1 MLRQNRRLVE
11 TGLRLFDVLVLLAA
25 WPAAHLALSWRH
37 GVPTTFTFEHE
48 SLELAVIVLAWLGSS
63 WLTNVYDVYRTRRI
77 TTELWRMVHSL
88 LLTGVGVAATGF
100 IDGSPKRALV
110 ASFFVIAL
118 SLLAA
123 NRLLLRLAAR
133 VARRRGFNTRYFAVV
148 GSGDQAEDVVETVA
162 SHAEW
167 GYTFAGYVL
176 EDDVPPVNCDV
187 PVLGRLRELGSI
199 LENQVIDEVY
209 FAVPRHRLDRIE
221 SALLVCE
228 EQGVASRVSL
238 NLFSEGRARM
248 SLSEMDGLPILS
260 FSMTPSDELALLAK
274 RAFDVVVS
282 GAMLLLLAP
291 MLALAALAI
300 RLESPGPVFFR
311 QRRVGL
317 NGREFTLFKF
327 RSMQRDA
334 EALLGALRARNEMSG
349 PVFKMRSDP
358 RVTRVGAFIRRTSLD
373 ELPQLW
379 NVLRGEMSIVGP
391 RPPLPAEVRQY
402 KRWQRRRLSMKP
414 GITCT
419 WQVSGRNNIDFD
431 RWMELDL
438 EYIDRW
444 SLWNDVQICMRT
456 IPAVLSSRGAS

>member
-11 TGLRLFDVLVLLAA
+11 TGLRLFDLAVLLTA
-25 WPAAHLALSWRH
+25 WPAAHLLLAWRH
-37 GVPTTFTFEHE
+37 GTPSTFTFEHD
-48 SLELAVIVLAWLGSS
+48 SLEMALIALLWLGAS
-63 WLTNVYDVYRTRRI
+63 WVANVYDVYRTRSI
-77 TTELWRMVHSL
+77 ATELWRMVHSL

-100 IDGSPKRALV
+100 LDGSPKRALV
-110 ASFFVIAL
+110 TSFFFL
-118 SLLAA
+118 SLALLAS
-123 NRLLLRLAAR
+123 NRLLVRIAARLAR
-133 VARRRGFNTRYFAVV
+133 SRGYNTRYFAVV
-148 GSGDQAEDVVETVA
+148 GSGDLAEDVIETVG

-167 GYTFAGYVL
+167 GYSFAGYVL
-176 EDDVPPVNCDV
+176 EDDVPSMTCDV

-199 LENQVIDEVY
+199 LENKVIDEVY

-221 SALLVCE
+221 GALRVCE
-228 EQGVASRVSL
+228 EQGVATRISL
-238 NLFSEGRARM
+238 NLFGEGRARM
-248 SLSEMDGLPILS
+248 SLSEMDGLPMLT
-260 FSMTPSDELALLAK
+260 FSMTPSDELSLLAK
-274 RAFDVVVS
+274 RVFDVVVS
-282 GAMLLLLAP
+282 GTMLLLLAP
-291 MLALAALAI
+291 VFALTALAI
-300 RLESPGPVFFR
+300 KLESPGPVFFR

-317 NGREFTLFKF
+317 NGREFTFFKF
-327 RSMQRDA
+327 RSMQQNA
-334 EALLGALRARNEMSG
+334 EALLAQLRAQNEMSG
-349 PVFKMRSDP
+349 PVFKMRADP
-358 RVTRVGAFIRRTSLD
+358 RVTKVGAFIRRTSVD
-373 ELPQLW
+373 ELPQFW

-444 SLWNDVQICMRT
+444 SLWNDVQICFKT